1 MRKTVIATLTVTFV
15 IATAALTGPAVA
27 TQTSQAL
34 SICVSRGTDCTVS
47 NKGGGHEI
55 CVNNTGGKQCVNC
68 PALTAKDQ
76 TCTVAKTR
84 NVSGVAGIL
93 RGGNRMPLKADSDGH
108 DAGIAW
114 CSTRMRIGPG
124 PFHLRER
131 RGGEEGQP
139 DHLHERELR

>member
-1 MRKTVIATLTVTFV
+1 MRKTVISTLTVTFV

-84 NVSGVAGIL
+84 GVYGVTGIL
-93 RGGNRMPLKADSDGH
+93 RGGNKTPPKA
-108 DAGIAW
+108 
-114 CSTRMRIGPG
+114 
-124 PFHLRER
+124 
-131 RGGEEGQP
+131 GQ
-139 DHLHERELR
+139 

>member
-1 MRKTVIATLTVTFV
+1 MHTENKMSTTYKKVYLI
-15 IATAALTGPAVA
+15 IATALVAITASATPAVA

-84 NVSGVAGIL
+84 SVSGVTGIL
-93 RGGNRMPLKADSDGH
+93 RGGKKTPPKA
-108 DAGIAW
+108 
-114 CSTRMRIGPG
+114 
-124 PFHLRER
+124 
-131 RGGEEGQP
+131 GQ
-139 DHLHERELR
+139 